1 LAGAALE
8 AHASLLTAAPP
19 DASPAVGSTVGASSA
34 TSFGFG
40 GGGGP
45 LGTSHNGRGLEVV
58 VTVLGAGK
66 PPLVVA
72 AEPSEGCGAFKKRL
86 LVLLSLP
93 AGTECKLIY
102 AAHGKAL
109 GGAKTLA
116 QFGVGHRA
124 GLQLELLD
132 GQVTSPP
139 TSPDGQGCGG
149 KGYGEAGGLQAFG
162 TSATATKGS
171 SKGSSGSRGRKG
183 RGDAQGPS
191 RDI

>member
-1 LAGAALE
+1 
-8 AHASLLTAAPP
+8 
-19 DASPAVGSTVGASSA
+19 
-34 TSFGFG
+34 
-40 GGGGP
+40 
-45 LGTSHNGRGLEVV
+45 
-58 VTVLGAGK
+58 VLGAGK

-132 GQVTSPP
+132 GQVTSSP